1 MLKKKVLRKNFQNIF
16 VIDINLEVNKQ
27 ILFEYLE
34 LLDIDILR
42 NTILK
47 NNNRIKKILQL
58 QQKNRQYNFFV
69 KSVKFLKH

>member
-58 QQKNRQYNFFV
+58 
-69 KSVKFLKH
+69 